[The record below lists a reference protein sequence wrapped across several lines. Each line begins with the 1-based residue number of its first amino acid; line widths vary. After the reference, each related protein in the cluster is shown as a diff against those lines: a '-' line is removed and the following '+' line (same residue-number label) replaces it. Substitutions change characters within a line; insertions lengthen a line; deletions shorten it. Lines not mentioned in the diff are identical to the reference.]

1 MSYAD
6 TSSTPLV
13 SYAQDVNYTN
23 TEGFKQFHSIYNQ
36 KNARVACNDQRGAY
50 LMAEDIYNTIK
61 SSGCSQRTFK
71 ALSLRDFITSGSIT
85 ARHQLKCL
93 SLAPYYVAQMK
104 RCMQK

>member
-71 ALSLRDFITSGSIT
+71 ALSYRKFSLVHEQKHVRLRSRVPEWLGI
-85 ARHQLKCL
+85 A
-93 SLAPYYVAQMK
+93 A
-104 RCMQK
+104 